1 LQISGECSFEGKR
14 GRREEK
20 KEKKNEFITWK
31 SLFFFLFFY
40 NYSFASGVQRQIR
53 EL

>member
-1 LQISGECSFEGKR
+1 MSIEGKR
-14 GRREEK
+14 GKREEK
-20 KEKKNEFITWK
+20 RRKTSFMTWK

-40 NYSFASGVQRQIR
+40 NYSFASGVQRRIR